1 MTQTWA
7 AIRTRP
13 STFQTEATAAAVEL
27 GLVRTVLLMWKLQ
40 ARRVRTLA

>member
-13 STFQTEATAAAVEL
+13 TAFVSDLSPEPNL
-27 GLVRTVLLMWKLQ
+27 LRVVLTIWKLQ

>member
-13 STFQTEATAAAVEL
+13 ATFATEATAPHM
-27 GLVRTVLLMWKLQ
+27 GLMRVTLLMWKFQ
-40 ARRVRTLA
+40 ARRVRSLA